1 MAKQIKT
8 SITIN
13 ASKEKIWKI
22 LTDFENYPEW
32 NSFIKSVTG
41 EVKVGK
47 QIKIKLQGMT
57 FKPII
62 LIFNEN
68 SELKWLGR
76 LWFKGIFDGEHKFK
90 LTDNGNGTTNFE
102 QSEIFSGILVKLFSK
117 SLDKDTKNGFEQMN
131 KELKLH
137 AEKTLSTTMAIINTG
152 FSV

>member
-8 SITIN
+8 SITID

-22 LTDFENYPEW
+22 LIDFENYPEW

-41 EVKVGK
+41 DVKVGG

-57 FKPII
+57 FKPNV

-68 SELKWLGR
+68 TELKWLGH
-76 LWFKGIFDGEHKFK
+76 LLFKGLFDGEHKFK

-102 QSEIFSGILVKLFSK
+102 QSENFSGVLVKLFSK

-131 KELKLH
+131 RELKLR
-137 AEKTLSTTMAIINTG
+137 AEKH
-152 FSV
+152 

>member
-8 SITIN
+8 SIIIN

-22 LTDFENYPEW
+22 LTDFESYPEW

-41 EVKVGK
+41 EVKVGN

-57 FKPII
+57 FKPNV
-62 LIFNEN
+62 LTFNEN
-68 SELKWLGR
+68 TELKWLGY
-76 LWFKGIFDGEHKFK
+76 LWFKGLFDGEHKFK

-102 QSEIFSGILVKLFSK
+102 QSENFSGILVKLFSK

-131 KELKLH
+131 NELKLR
-137 AEKTLSTTMAIINTG
+137 AEKH
-152 FSV
+152 

>member
-22 LTDFENYPEW
+22 LTDFENYPEC

-41 EVKVGK
+41 EVKVGN

-57 FKPII
+57 FKPIV
-62 LIFNEN
+62 LTFNEN
-68 SELKWLGR
+68 AELKWLGH
-76 LWFKGIFDGEHKFK
+76 LWFKGLFDGEHKFK

-102 QSEIFSGILVKLFSK
+102 QNENFSGILVKLFAK

-131 KELKLH
+131 RELKLR
-137 AEKTLSTTMAIINTG
+137 AEKH
-152 FSV
+152 

>member
-137 AEKTLSTTMAIINTG
+137 AEKH
-152 FSV
+152 

>member
-41 EVKVGK
+41 EVKVGN

-57 FKPII
+57 FKPIV
-62 LIFNEN
+62 LTFNEN
-68 SELKWLGR
+68 AELKWLGH
-76 LWFKGIFDGEHKFK
+76 LWFKGLFDGEHKFK

-102 QSEIFSGILVKLFSK
+102 QNENFSGILVKLFAK

-131 KELKLH
+131 RELKLR
-137 AEKTLSTTMAIINTG
+137 AEKH
-152 FSV
+152 

>member
-1 MAKQIKT
+1 MTKQIKT

-13 ASKEKIWKI
+13 ASKEKIWEI

-41 EVKVGK
+41 EVKVGN

-57 FKPII
+57 FKPIV
-62 LIFNEN
+62 LNFKEN
-68 SELKWLGR
+68 TELKWLGL
-76 LWFKGIFDGEHKFK
+76 LWFKGLFDGEHKFK

-102 QSEIFSGILVKLFSK
+102 QSENFSGILVKLFSK

-131 KELKLH
+131 RELKLR
-137 AEKTLSTTMAIINTG
+137 AEKH
-152 FSV
+152 